1 MHAGIDGVHGG
12 ADMTQENDQSFV
24 SAALEFFA
32 PLREV
37 GYEVIDVRSTRIEFS
52 KRLRRVVVCHNPRN
66 GEIDVELGSRF
77 TPFSLEE
84 YLRTCLGDRSY
95 ANDGTAHGNDVR
107 AGVQATA
114 GRLFAHPETLLML
127 ELPGPG
133 SPLVPNVDLQG
144 VTVEVRGDSSTT
156 R

>member
-1 MHAGIDGVHGG
+1 
-12 ADMTQENDQSFV
+12 
-24 SAALEFFA
+24 
-32 PLREV
+32 
-37 GYEVIDVRSTRIEFS
+37 
-52 KRLRRVVVCHNPRN
+52 LRRVVVCHIPRS

-84 YLRTCLGDRSY
+84 YLRTCLGERSY
-95 ANDGTAHGNDVR
+95 TNDGIAHGGDVR

-114 GRLFAHPETLLML
+114 ARLFAHPETLLML

-133 SPLVPNVDLQG
+133 SSLIPSDLNG
-144 VTVEVRGDSSTT
+144 VTVELRGDASTT